1 MSTQDRHPG
10 PFAAQLRRARQL
22 SLASTEAELSD
33 LRAQHQTEDD
43 SSTEER
49 TPPRAGEFANFDQAT
64 MDHILSG
71 NQKRIS
77 QTMANPEVLLY
88 ETLRSPLPD
97 FREGRHLI
105 TQRSPSCDL
114 PEEAVEERAPCCKQL
129 LQEMDE
135 MRNEFTKQIELLQR
149 EKQEAMRG
157 WQLEAQLRQNE
168 MAAQNAIGNDESRWH
183 RLAAELENCSL
194 AERQM
199 LIAALQAHVHTEV
212 GATLPDTTDTT
223 VDTTTVLHRPWTPPP
238 PQVTSP
244 LRVTPPLRATPPPA
258 KSPWSSPQPTQRQQ
272 QEADQNQHRTAAL
285 QAQMQTMLQRLE
297 MLNLPMHEVNP
308 QLGRSR

>member
-33 LRAQHQTEDD
+33 LRALHQTEDD

-114 PEEAVEERAPCCKQL
+114 PEEAVEERVPCCKQL

-194 AERQM
+194 AEKQM

-212 GATLPDTTDTT
+212 GATLP
-223 VDTTTVLHRPWTPPP
+223 RTPPP

-244 LRVTPPLRATPPPA
+244 LRVTPPPRATPPQA